1 LSNGPSEP
9 GITVTGIG
17 HSSVPPDLMTV
28 GLGISVLAAT
38 VADARA
44 LASSKAMAL
53 ISSVKDR
60 GVNDDDIQTTHY
72 TIHPEY
78 DHEDGR
84 RNLRGYRVSN
94 EVEVTLRDLDTAGEL
109 LDAAAAAG
117 GDETNVNN
125 ISFAVEDQGP
135 ARDRAR
141 ELAWGDAVARAEHL
155 ARLSGFE
162 LGKAMSIV
170 ESTNR
175 QPGPIPAPRLA
186 MLEADATPIEAGAT
200 AFTVTLEVR
209 FGLG

>member
-53 ISSVKDR
+53 ISSLKDR

-94 EVEVTLRDLDTAGEL
+94 DVEVTLRDLDSAGEL
-109 LDAAAAAG
+109 LDAATAAG

-135 ARDRAR
+135 ARERAR
-141 ELAWGDAVARAEHL
+141 ELAWDDAVARAEHL
-155 ARLSGFE
+155 ARLSGWE

-170 ESTNR
+170 ETTNR

-200 AFTVTLEVR
+200 AVTVTLEVR
-209 FGLG
+209 FALG

>member
-17 HSSVPPDLMTV
+17 HSSVQPDLMTV

-53 ISSVKDR
+53 ISSLKDR

-94 EVEVTLRDLDTAGEL
+94 DVEVTLRDLDSAGEL

-141 ELAWGDAVARAEHL
+141 KLAWDDAVARAEHL
-155 ARLSGFE
+155 ARLSGWE
-162 LGKAMSIV
+162 LGRAMSIV
-170 ESTNR
+170 ETTNR
-175 QPGPIPAPRLA
+175 QPGPISAPRLA

-200 AFTVTLEVR
+200 AVTVTLEVR

>member
-53 ISSVKDR
+53 ISSLKDR

-94 EVEVTLRDLDTAGEL
+94 DVEVTLWDLDSAGEL
-109 LDAAAAAG
+109 LDAATAAG

-135 ARDRAR
+135 ARERAR
-141 ELAWGDAVARAEHL
+141 ELAWDDAVARAEHL
-155 ARLSGFE
+155 ARLSGWE

-170 ESTNR
+170 ETTNR

-200 AFTVTLEVR
+200 AVTVTLEVR
-209 FGLG
+209 FALG

>member
-1 LSNGPSEP
+1 MSNGPSEP

-44 LASSKAMAL
+44 LASSRAMAL
-53 ISSVKDR
+53 ISSLKDR

-94 EVEVTLRDLDTAGEL
+94 EVEVTLRDLDSAGEL

-141 ELAWGDAVARAEHL
+141 ELAWGDAVARAEQL

-175 QPGPIPAPRLA
+175 QPGPMPAPRLA
-186 MLEADATPIEAGAT
+186 LLEADATPIEAGAT

>member
-53 ISSVKDR
+53 ISSLKDR

-94 EVEVTLRDLDTAGEL
+94 DVEVTLRDLDSAGEL

-141 ELAWGDAVARAEHL
+141 ELAWDDAVARAEHL
-155 ARLSGFE
+155 ARLSGWE

-170 ESTNR
+170 ETTNR

-200 AFTVTLEVR
+200 AVTVTLEVR

>member
-17 HSSVPPDLMTV
+17 HSSVQPDLMTV

-53 ISSVKDR
+53 ISSLKDR

-94 EVEVTLRDLDTAGEL
+94 DVEVTLRDLDSAGEL

-141 ELAWGDAVARAEHL
+141 KLAWDDAVARAEHL
-155 ARLSGFE
+155 ARLSGWE
-162 LGKAMSIV
+162 LGRAMSIV
-170 ESTNR
+170 ETTNR

-200 AFTVTLEVR
+200 AVTVTLEVR